1 MIEYWVRPKGVAPD
15 VLFALLCGD
24 VSAPATFG
32 VNRSGWA
39 PTVQLTAYLRA
50 LPADGWLRIM
60 CTTVQIGQDWFDEDH
75 IVVDCEGHIVVQSR
89 QLAMVPPARSN
100 APCGVCNALTVARI
114 AIIGGGSIGEA
125 LLSGLLRA
133 GRQVKDLVVAEKD
146 PDRAKYLSETY
157 SVLVTS
163 VADAAENASF
173 VIVAVKPADV
183 TLVIDEIADAAAHA
197 ESDSAEQVFV
207 TVAAGVTTD
216 FYEAKLPAGAPV
228 VRVMPNAPVVVG
240 GGVSALA
247 PGRFAT
253 AEQLK
258 EVSAI
263 FDAVGGVLT
272 VPESQMDAVTAL
284 SGSGPAY
291 FFLVVEA
298 LVDAGVA
305 AGLSRPV
312 ATDLVV
318 QTMAGSAAMLLERL
332 DAQQPA
338 GDAAMGTA
346 MDTTAAQLRAT
357 VTSPGG
363 TTAAGLRELERG
375 GLRAALAD
383 GC

>member
-1 MIEYWVRPKGVAPD
+1 M
-15 VLFALLCGD
+15 
-24 VSAPATFG
+24 
-32 VNRSGWA
+32 
-39 PTVQLTAYLRA
+39 
-50 LPADGWLRIM
+50 
-60 CTTVQIGQDWFDEDH
+60 
-75 IVVDCEGHIVVQSR
+75 
-89 QLAMVPPARSN
+89 LARM
-100 APCGVCNALTVARI
+100 ARI

-133 GRQVKDLVVAEKD
+133 GRQVKDLVVAEKE
-146 PDRAKYLSETY
+146 PARAKYLSETY

-163 VADAAENASF
+163 
-173 VIVAVKPADV
+173 
-183 TLVIDEIADAAAHA
+183 IADAAAHA

-247 PGRFAT
+247 AGRFAST
-253 AEQLK
+253 EQLK

-272 VPESQMDAVTAL
+272 VPESQLDAVTAV

-305 AGLSRPV
+305 AGLTRPV
-312 ATDLVV
+312 ATDLVA

-332 DAQQPA
+332 DTAQSA
-338 GDAAMGTA
+338 SDSATGTG
-346 MDTTAAQLRAT
+346 MDTTAAALRAT

-363 TTAAGLRELERG
+363 TTAAGLRELEKG
-375 GLRAALAD
+375 
-383 GC
+383 

>member
-1 MIEYWVRPKGVAPD
+1 M
-15 VLFALLCGD
+15 L
-24 VSAPATFG
+24 
-32 VNRSGWA
+32 
-39 PTVQLTAYLRA
+39 
-50 LPADGWLRIM
+50 
-60 CTTVQIGQDWFDEDH
+60 
-75 IVVDCEGHIVVQSR
+75 SR
-89 QLAMVPPARSN
+89 M
-100 APCGVCNALTVARI
+100 ARI
-114 AIIGGGSIGEA
+114 AIIGGGSMGEA

-133 GRQVKDLVVAEKD
+133 GRQVKDLVVAEKH

-157 SVLVTS
+157 SVWVTT
-163 VADAAENASF
+163 VADAVDTATF

-183 TLVIDEIADAAAHA
+183 ESVITEIAEAAAQA
-197 ESDSAEQVFV
+197 ESDAAEQVFV
-207 TVAAGVTTD
+207 TVAAGVTTAY
-216 FYEAKLPAGAPV
+216 YENKLPAGSPV
-228 VRVMPNAPVVVG
+228 IRVMPNAPVVVG

-247 PGRFAT
+247 RGRFAT
-253 AEQLK
+253 PEHLK

-272 VPESQMDAVTAL
+272 VPESQLDAVTAV

-291 FFLVVEA
+291 FFLMVEA

-332 DAQQPA
+332 DEAQPA

-375 GLRAALAD
+375 GLRAAVAD
-383 GC
+383 AVDAAKRRSEQLGITSE